1 MATTWKLSFTVL
13 GENLFLMEFQYE
25 CDRIRVLEG
34 RPWSFE
40 KSLFVVEEFDGL
52 STPSE
57 ISFDKVAFWVRIS
70 NLPLVC
76 MNMEIG
82 KQIGAAIG
90 EVEMIDTDEEGVGW
104 GEFLRARIK
113 LDITKPLLRGRR
125 MKLGGNSIW
134 ARFQYEQLPY
144 FCFECGV
151 IKHGKGGCPKRTTSK
166 VRRGEPEY
174 GPWLRVPSPT
184 RRFNT
189 GSNSWRGRSS
199 SNQQFGMES
208 GRSASSNQKENEED
222 GHRTGTPV
230 QSAQNNDGLASE
242 GVSETPETHRGN
254 HGIRSVMGESRDVVT
269 RDLTLTKGKAVS
281 VERERRSSG
290 ESTPQSKKM
299 AAGLTGSINDG
310 QSDMELEKEAAPAEE
325 KRSMARIN
333 DSETLA
339 AGVSATRNENS
350 LSNKQRV
357 HAFNACGDNNAQRNK
372 ISAGS
377 MGRKLVSY
385 VENMDLAPPQGKEA
399 LHLHSNLNEPDSLT
413 PVSLPILSQ
422 PGLQLNES
430 RGMQRKQG
438 SS

>member
-1 MATTWKLSFTVL
+1 
-13 GENLFLMEFQYE
+13 
-25 CDRIRVLEG
+25 
-34 RPWSFE
+34 
-40 KSLFVVEEFDGL
+40 
-52 STPSE
+52 
-57 ISFDKVAFWVRIS
+57 
-70 NLPLVC
+70 
-76 MNMEIG
+76 
-82 KQIGAAIG
+82 
-90 EVEMIDTDEEGVGW
+90 
-104 GEFLRARIK
+104 
-113 LDITKPLLRGRR
+113 
-125 MKLGGNSIW
+125 
-134 ARFQYEQLPY
+134 
-144 FCFECGV
+144 
-151 IKHGKGGCPKRTTSK
+151 

-208 GRSASSNQKENEED
+208 GHSASSNQKENEED

-269 RDLTLTKGKAVS
+269 RDLTLTNGKAVS

-310 QSDMELEKEAAPAEE
+310 QSDMELEKEATPAKE

-333 DSETLA
+333 DSETPA

-372 ISAGS
+372 ISDGS

-413 PVSLPILSQ
+413 LVSLPILSQ

-438 SS
+438 SSWRRRARVSNGLVNAREEKGNSQTKRGGIRIEEDETPRKRGKKISAKDGQEISNTVNGSGTATAALQPCRQQ